1 MSERIPAIMERQEAT
16 EREIRR
22 LEEMVKSSVDDIKAT
37 IRSEIRDLKDEQIAD
52 LKAQVKAAVERGDQQ
67 AKAAIERV
75 ERMAE
80 RVMKVERRQDQWAT
94 SAGVVN
100 WLIRASLAIGGL
112 VVGIL
117 GGQHIK

>member
-1 MSERIPAIMERQEAT
+1 MSERIPAIIERQEAT
-16 EREIRR
+16 ERELRR

-52 LKAQVKAAVERGDQQ
+52 LKGQVKAAIDRGDQQ
-67 AKAAIERV
+67 AKAMAERM

-80 RVMKVERRQDQWAT
+80 RLMKVERRQDQWST
-94 SAGVVN
+94 GAGVVN
-100 WLIRASLAIGGL
+100 WMIRLAIAVAGI